1 MRLSFSSRCE
11 ARTDFSCWH
20 NAIRTQEARETGDTS
35 SKATRRCR
43 GLASL
48 ALTGHL
54 ICTARSEA
62 VAGGDGPLGIYSN
75 NRHLAGSPVAQRVEV
90 PVDCDWG
97 LCTSAGMASPDEF
110 CVRWTGDRQAQ
121 ALAVELHPNARRS
134 RVLMCFRT
142 AARLVAALDG
152 SAQSAPTFQ
161 GWTMVRVLAVTG
173 CERTGTETKKGNL

>member
-11 ARTDFSCWH
+11 ARTDFSCRH

-48 ALTGHL
+48 ALSGHL

-62 VAGGDGPLGIYSN
+62 VAGGDGPLGSYSN

-97 LCTSAGMASPDEF
+97 LGTSAGMASPDEF
-110 CVRWTGDRQAQ
+110 CARWTGERQAQ
-121 ALAVELHPNARRS
+121 ALAVELHP
-134 RVLMCFRT
+134 
-142 AARLVAALDG
+142 
-152 SAQSAPTFQ
+152 
-161 GWTMVRVLAVTG
+161 
-173 CERTGTETKKGNL
+173 ERTQIARPDVFSHCGPPRCCLGWERAERTHFPGLANGSSARITRLRENRN